1 MKTLSNICLSIFF
14 GMPYAILAIVIV
26 SCLKPDNFFYWVA
39 VIMLFVGVICLLL
52 SAILLPSRKDK
63 REENE

>member
-1 MKTLSNICLSIFF
+1 MKQLSSICLGLFF
-14 GMPYAILAIVIV
+14 GMPYAILTIVIV

-52 SAILLPSRKDK
+52 SAILPSRKDK

>member
-1 MKTLSNICLSIFF
+1 MKTLSSICLGLFF
-14 GMPYAILAIVIV
+14 GMPYAILEIIIV
-26 SCLKPDNFFYWVA
+26 SCLKPDNFVYWVA

-63 REENE
+63 SE

>member
-1 MKTLSNICLSIFF
+1 MKTLSSICLGLFF
-14 GMPYAILAIVIV
+14 SMPYAILEIIIV
-26 SCLKPDNFFYWVA
+26 SCLKPDNFVYWVA
-39 VIMLFVGVICLLL
+39 IIMLFVGVICLLL